1 MGYSIWV
8 SKESD
13 TTERLLLSLP
23 RLSKHIEDGKGL
35 IKKCYHI
42 FPEAFLVAFLSSR
55 AVDSGGGG
63 EKKRKSF
70 LSGNG
75 PFQISCT
82 ENLRK
87 PLRNTN
93 EASLCLSIR
102 DHF

>member
-35 IKKCYHI
+35 IKKCCHI

-55 AVDSGGGG
+55 AVDSGGRG
-63 EKKRKSF
+63 EKKKKTKSRKGESPSSQEMVHF
-70 LSGNG
+70 
-75 PFQISCT
+75 
-82 ENLRK
+82 K
-87 PLRNTN
+87 
-93 EASLCLSIR
+93 SLAQR
-102 DHF
+102 T

>member
-42 FPEAFLVAFLSSR
+42 FPEAFLVAFLSSG
-55 AVDSGGGG
+55 AVDSGGRGKKKKTKSRKG
-63 EKKRKSF
+63 ESPSSQEMVHFKS
-70 LSGNG
+70 LA
-75 PFQISCT
+75 QRT
-82 ENLRK
+82 
-87 PLRNTN
+87 
-93 EASLCLSIR
+93 
-102 DHF
+102 

>member
-63 EKKRKSF
+63 KKKDKKQKRRKSF

-87 PLRNTN
+87 PH
-93 EASLCLSIR
+93 SC
-102 DHF
+102 F

>member
-55 AVDSGGGG
+55 AVDSGGRG
-63 EKKRKSF
+63 EKKRQKAEKEKVLPPRKWS
-70 LSGNG
+70 
-75 PFQISCT
+75 IS
-82 ENLRK
+82 NLLHRE
-87 PLRNTN
+87 LE
-93 EASLCLSIR
+93 EATQK
-102 DHF
+102 HE